1 GMSLKRRDSP
11 LANSALVVSVE
22 DRDVA
27 PFERFAGDP
36 LAGMWFQRAVEER
49 AFLAGGGRFVAPAH
63 KLTDFLVG
71 KPSSD
76 VLPTTYR
83 PGIVSANLAD
93 VLPPFVVDSLR
104 QAVQRFG
111 RTLPGFVS
119 PQAQLVGVETRTS
132 SPLRIVRDDKL
143 MSPSLAG
150 LFPVGEGAG
159 YAGGIVSAAIDG
171 LRSADAVIS
180 YLRS

>member
-1 GMSLKRRDSP
+1 MAVALLRR
-11 LANSALVVSVE
+11 LT
-22 DRDVA
+22 
-27 PFERFAGDP
+27 
-36 LAGMWFQRAVEER
+36 
-49 AFLAGGGRFVAPAH
+49 

-83 PGIVSANLAD
+83 PGIVNANLAD

-111 RTLPGFVS
+111 RTFAGLCIAAG
-119 PQAQLVGVETRTS
+119 QLVGVETRTS

>member
-1 GMSLKRRDSP
+1 M
-11 LANSALVVSVE
+11 
-22 DRDVA
+22 
-27 PFERFAGDP
+27 
-36 LAGMWFQRAVEER
+36 
-49 AFLAGGGRFVAPAH
+49 
-63 KLTDFLVG
+63 
-71 KPSSD
+71 
-76 VLPTTYR
+76 
-83 PGIVSANLAD
+83 
-93 VLPPFVVDSLR
+93 LPPFVVDSLR